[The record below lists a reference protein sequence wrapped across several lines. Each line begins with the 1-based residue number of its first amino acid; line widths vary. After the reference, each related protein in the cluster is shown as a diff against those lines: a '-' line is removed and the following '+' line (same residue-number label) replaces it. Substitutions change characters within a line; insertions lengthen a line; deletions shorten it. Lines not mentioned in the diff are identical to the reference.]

1 MKRLHVPV
9 ALALILATS
18 ALYAQTSTPARAA
31 SAAAMRDCEK
41 ARHDHGA
48 EKGTPSPKSVRCAAD
63 DMKGKKVNKAHDHNK
78 VHK

>member
-1 MKRLHVPV
+1 MKSLHLPA

-18 ALYAQTSTPARAA
+18 APYAQTSTPTPAA

-41 ARHDHGA
+41 AKHDHGA
-48 EKGTPSPKSVRCAAD
+48 EKGTPTPKSVRCAAE
-63 DMKGKKVNKAHDHNK
+63 DMKGKKAHDHNK